1 MTALQVSLI
10 CKPCLCHAYSSNRV
24 PLSLNSHRRR
34 NSLSSSLLLSTIDS
48 ASLKFRFRR
57 HRLVFNCTL
66 HPDYVSS
73 SSDSTFSVNNSI
85 PDLEESQGGGIFNEL
100 SGENSRIEA
109 EVSVSEG
116 EEFGR
121 VDSEVER
128 KSKLENSLEKGDSKN
143 RLQVVVFLLG
153 LLATARKGLDKL
165 SLSNWFDWW
174 PFWQQEKLLE
184 RLIAE
189 ADANPQD
196 AAKQSALLA
205 ELNKHSPEAV
215 ISRFEQRDH
224 AVDSRA
230 VAEYIRALVA
240 TDAIDEYL
248 PDEQSGKPSSL
259 PTLLQEL
266 KHRAS
271 GNMDEP
277 FLNPG
282 ISEKQPLHVVMV
294 DPKASNRSSHFA
306 QELISTILFTVAVGL
321 VWVMGAAALQKYIG
335 SLGGMGTSGVGS
347 SSSYSPKEMN
357 KEIMPEKNVKTFKDV
372 KGCDDAKQ
380 ELEEVVEYLKN
391 PTKFTRL
398 GGKLPKGILLTGAPG
413 TGKTLLAKAIAGEA
427 GVPFFYRAGSEFE
440 EMFVGVGARR
450 VRSLF
455 NAAKKKAPCIIFID
469 EIDAVGST
477 RKQWEGHTK
486 KTLHQLLVEMD
497 GFEQNEGI
505 ILMGATNLPD
515 ILDPALTRPGRFDRH
530 IVVPNPDVRGRQE
543 ILELYLQDKPLAD
556 NVDVKSIARGTPGF
570 NGADLANLVNIA
582 AIKAAVEG
590 ADKLTAVQLEFAK
603 DRIIMGTERKTMFV
617 SEESKKLTAYHESG
631 HAIVAFNT
639 EGAHPIHKATIMPRG
654 SALGMVTQLPSSDE
668 TSISKKQLLAR
679 LDVCMG
685 GRVAEELIFGQDH
698 ITTGA
703 SSDLHTA
710 TELAQYMVST
720 CGMSDTIGPVYIK
733 ERPGSEMQSRI
744 DAEVVK
750 LLREAYDRVKAL
762 LKKHEKALH
771 LLANALLEYETL
783 NAEEIKRIL
792 LPYREGRLSEQQQL
806 QVEEELALA

>member
-1 MTALQVSLI
+1 MTALQASLL
-10 CKPCLCHAYSSNRV
+10 CKHSSLSHFYHSKHLQ
-24 PLSLNSHRRR
+24 LSLSNNRR
-34 NSLSSSLLLSTIDS
+34 SSSFYLFTLDDDSTS
-48 ASLKFRFRR
+48 VKSRFRR
-57 HRLVFNCTL
+57 HRLVFSCTL
-66 HPDYVSS
+66 HSENVNSS
-73 SSDSTFSVNNSI
+73 PESKISDNDWISDLGESRVNEI
-85 PDLEESQGGGIFNEL
+85 
-100 SGENSRIEA
+100 SGENKRIEGGDLP
-109 EVSVSEG
+109 SVG
-116 EEFGR
+116 
-121 VDSEVER
+121 SEVER
-128 KSKLENSLEKGDSKN
+128 ELRSENSLGKGDAKS
-143 RLQVVVFLLG
+143 RLPVVVFLMG
-153 LLATARKGLDKL
+153 LVAAAKRLLEKVLL
-165 SLSNWFDWW
+165 SDWFNWW
-174 PFWQQEKLLE
+174 PFWRQEKRLE
-184 RLIAE
+184 MLVAE
-189 ADANPQD
+189 ADANPKD
-196 AAKQSALLA
+196 ATKQSALLA
-205 ELNKHSPEAV
+205 ELNQHSPEAV
-215 ISRFEQRDH
+215 ITRFEQRDH
-224 AVDSRA
+224 AVDSRG
-230 VAEYIRALVA
+230 VSEYIRALVA
-240 TDAIDEYL
+240 TNAIAEYL
-248 PDEQSGKPSSL
+248 PDELSGKPSSL
-259 PTLLQEL
+259 PTLLEEL
-266 KHRAS
+266 KQRAS
-271 GNMDEP
+271 GNIDEP
-277 FLNPG
+277 FLSPG
-282 ISEKQPLHVVMV
+282 ISEKQPLHVMMV
-294 DPKASNRSSHFA
+294 DPKVPNRSSRFA

-321 VWVMGAAALQKYIG
+321 VWLLGAAALQKYIS
-335 SLGGMGTSGVGS
+335 SLGGIGTSGMGS
-347 SSSYSPKEMN
+347 SSSYSPKELN

-455 NAAKKKAPCIIFID
+455 QAAKKKAPCIIFID

-505 ILMGATNLPD
+505 ILMAATNLPD

-556 NVDVKSIARGTPGF
+556 NVDVKAIARGTPGF

-590 ADKLTAVQLEFAK
+590 AEKLTAAELEFAK
-603 DRIIMGTERKTMFV
+603 DRIIMGTERKTMFI

-631 HAIVAFNT
+631 HAIVALNT
-639 EGAHPIHKATIMPRG
+639 DGAHPIHKATIMPRG

-685 GRVAEELIFGQDH
+685 GRAAEELIFGQDY

-703 SSDLHTA
+703 SSDLQTA
-710 TELAQYMVST
+710 TELAQYMVSA
-720 CGMSDTIGPVYIK
+720 CGMSDTIGPVHIK

-750 LLREAYDRVKAL
+750 LLREAYDRVKSL

-771 LLANALLEYETL
+771 ALANALLEYETVS
-783 NAEEIKRIL
+783 AEEIKRIL
-792 LPYREGRLSEQQQL
+792 LPYGEGRLPEQQQ
-806 QVEEELALA
+806 QQQQEEEELALA